1 MDGFEHAMKLMIVDD
16 HALVRQGVAA
26 LFEREAPDAELLHAR
41 DSAEGLR
48 LAAAHDD
55 LDAVFLDLS
64 MPGLDG
70 MDALR
75 EFGRIRPALPVIV
88 LTAADDPALARRA
101 FAAGALGYVPKS
113 ASAETL
119 LTALSLVLRGETFV
133 PSLVL
138 RAPPAGLP
146 GSPPPAVRDHLTER
160 QSQVLRHLGEGL
172 SNKAIAYRM
181 GITEKT
187 IKAHMTGVL
196 RALDASDRDQA
207 VQSAR
212 AAGLI

>member
-1 MDGFEHAMKLMIVDD
+1 MKLMIVDD
-16 HALVRQGVAA
+16 HALVRQGVSA
-26 LFEREAPDAELLHAR
+26 LFERESPGAVLLQAR

-48 LAAAHDD
+48 LAALHDD

-64 MPGLDG
+64 MPGMDG

-75 EFGRIRPALPVIV
+75 EFGRVRPDLPVIV

-119 LTALSLVLRGETFV
+119 VMALSLVLRGETFV
-133 PSLVL
+133 PALVL
-138 RAPPAGLP
+138 RAAAEPEPEARTI
-146 GSPPPAVRDHLTER
+146 PPPAAAACDLTER
-160 QSQVLRHLGEGL
+160 QSEVLRHLGEGL
-172 SNKAIAYRM
+172 SNKAIAHRM

-196 RALDASDRDQA
+196 RALAVSDRDQA
-207 VQSAR
+207 VRSAR

>member
-1 MDGFEHAMKLMIVDD
+1 MKLMIIDD
-16 HALVRQGVAA
+16 HALVREGVLA
-26 LFEREAPDAELLHAR
+26 LLEREAPGAELLQAC

-48 LAAAHDD
+48 MAARHDD

-64 MPGLDG
+64 MPGMDG

-75 EFGRIRPALPVIV
+75 EFARLRPALPVIV
-88 LTAADDPALARRA
+88 LTAADDPASARQA
-101 FAAGALGYVPKS
+101 FAVGALGYVPKS

-119 LTALSLVLRGETFV
+119 LMALSLVLRGELFV
-133 PSLVL
+133 PSLVQ
-138 RAPPAGLP
+138 RTASAPVIQPATV
-146 GSPPPAVRDHLTER
+146 SDLTER
-160 QSQVLRHLGEGL
+160 QSEVLRHLGEGL
-172 SNKAIAYRM
+172 SNKAIAHRM

-196 RALDASDRDQA
+196 RALSAADRDQA

-212 AAGLI
+212 AAGII

>member
-1 MDGFEHAMKLMIVDD
+1 MKLMIVDD
-16 HALVRQGVAA
+16 HALVRQGVSA
-26 LFEREAPDAELLHAR
+26 LFERESPGAELLQAR
-41 DSAEGLR
+41 DSAEGLQ

-64 MPGLDG
+64 MPGMDG

-75 EFGRIRPALPVIV
+75 EFGRVRPALPVIV
-88 LTAADDPALARRA
+88 LTAAEDPAQARRA

-119 LTALSLVLRGETFV
+119 LTALTLVLRGETFV
-133 PSLVL
+133 PALVL
-138 RAPPAGLP
+138 RSASAERPAFAAPGHAH
-146 GSPPPAVRDHLTER
+146 DLTER

-172 SNKAIAYRM
+172 SNKAIAHRM

-196 RALDASDRDQA
+196 RALDVSDRDQA

>member
-1 MDGFEHAMKLMIVDD
+1 MKLMVVDD
-16 HALVRQGVAA
+16 HALVRQGVSA
-26 LFEREAPDAELLHAR
+26 LLERESPGAVLLQAR
-41 DSAEGLR
+41 DSAEGLQ
-48 LAAAHDD
+48 LALANED
-55 LDAVFLDLS
+55 LDAIFLDLS
-64 MPGLDG
+64 MPGMDG

-75 EFGRIRPALPVIV
+75 EFGRVRPDLPVIV

-101 FAAGALGYVPKS
+101 FEAGALGYVPKS
-113 ASAETL
+113 ASADTL
-119 LTALSLVLRGETFV
+119 LTALTLVLRGETFV

-138 RAPPAGLP
+138 RGAPPAKAASALSTAAG
-146 GSPPPAVRDHLTER
+146 DLTER
-160 QSQVLRHLGEGL
+160 QSEVLRHLGEGL

-196 RALDASDRDQA
+196 RALAVSDRDQA
-207 VQSAR
+207 VRCAR

>member
-1 MDGFEHAMKLMIVDD
+1 MKLMIVDD
-16 HALVRQGVAA
+16 HAMVRQGVSA
-26 LFEREAPDAELLHAR
+26 LLERESPGAELLQAS

-48 LAAAHDD
+48 LAAAHAD

-64 MPGLDG
+64 MPGMGGLE
-70 MDALR
+70 ALH
-75 EFGRIRPALPVIV
+75 EFARVRPALPVIV

-119 LTALSLVLRGETFV
+119 LTALSLVMRGETFV

-138 RAPPAGLP
+138 RAPEGAAHAGAA
-146 GSPPPAVRDHLTER
+146 PPSAAAAALTER
-160 QSQVLRHLGEGL
+160 QSEVLRHLGEGL
-172 SNKAIAYRM
+172 SNKVIAYRM
-181 GITEKT
+181 GISEKT

-196 RALDASDRDQA
+196 RALAANGRAEA

>member
-1 MDGFEHAMKLMIVDD
+1 L
-16 HALVRQGVAA
+16 Q
-26 LFEREAPDAELLHAR
+26 AR
-41 DSAEGLR
+41 DSVEGLQ
-48 LAAAHDD
+48 LAALHDD

-64 MPGLDG
+64 MPGMDG

-75 EFGRIRPALPVIV
+75 EFGRVRPDLPVIV

-101 FAAGALGYVPKS
+101 FDAGALGYVPKS

-119 LTALSLVLRGETFV
+119 VTALTLVLRGETFV

-138 RAPPAGLP
+138 RAAATVDAEPRAIPAPAG
-146 GSPPPAVRDHLTER
+146 AACDLTER
-160 QSQVLRHLGEGL
+160 QTEVLRHLGEGL
-172 SNKAIAYRM
+172 SNKAIAHRM

-196 RALDASDRDQA
+196 RALAVSDRGEA
-207 VQSAR
+207 IRSAR

>member
-1 MDGFEHAMKLMIVDD
+1 MKLMIVDD
-16 HALVRQGVAA
+16 HALVRQGVTA
-26 LFEREAPDAELLHAR
+26 LFERESPGAVLLQAR

-48 LAAAHDD
+48 LAALHDD

-64 MPGLDG
+64 MPGMDG

-75 EFGRIRPALPVIV
+75 EFGRVRPDLPVIV

-119 LTALSLVLRGETFV
+119 VMALTLVLRGETFV
-133 PSLVL
+133 PALVL
-138 RAPPAGLP
+138 RAAAEPEPEHRAIAASPA
-146 GSPPPAVRDHLTER
+146 AACDLTER
-160 QSQVLRHLGEGL
+160 QSEVLRHLGEGL
-172 SNKAIAYRM
+172 SNKAIAHRM

-196 RALDASDRDQA
+196 RALAVSDRDQA
-207 VQSAR
+207 VRSAR

>member
-1 MDGFEHAMKLMIVDD
+1 MKLMIVDD
-16 HALVRQGVAA
+16 HALVRQGVCA
-26 LFEREAPDAELLHAR
+26 LFERESPGAVLLQAK
-41 DSAEGLR
+41 DSAEGLS
-48 LAAAHDD
+48 LAVAHDD

-70 MDALR
+70 IDALR
-75 EFGRIRPALPVIV
+75 EFARARPALPVIV
-88 LTAADDPALARRA
+88 LTAQEDPAQARRA

-119 LTALSLVLRGETFV
+119 LTALTLVLRGETFV

-138 RAPPAGLP
+138 RGAPAAPEARAVAGT
-146 GSPPPAVRDHLTER
+146 AELTER

-172 SNKAIAYRM
+172 SNKAIAHRM
-181 GITEKT
+181 GISEKT

-196 RALDASDRDQA
+196 RALSVSDRDQA
-207 VQSAR
+207 VVSAR

>member
-1 MDGFEHAMKLMIVDD
+1 MKLMIVDD
-16 HALVRQGVAA
+16 HALVRQGVSA
-26 LFEREAPDAELLHAR
+26 LFEREAPDTELLQAR
-41 DSAEGLR
+41 DSAEGLK
-48 LAAAHDD
+48 LAIAHDD

-64 MPGLDG
+64 MPGMDG

-75 EFGRIRPALPVIV
+75 EFGRLRPALPLIV
-88 LTAADDPALARRA
+88 LTAADDPTLARRA

-119 LTALSLVLRGETFV
+119 LTALTLVLRGETFV

-138 RAPPAGLP
+138 RTPQAETPAQAAPPLSAG
-146 GSPPPAVRDHLTER
+146 DLTER

-196 RALDASDRDQA
+196 RALDASDRGQA

>member
-1 MDGFEHAMKLMIVDD
+1 MKLMVVDD
-16 HALVRQGVAA
+16 HALVRQGVSA
-26 LFEREAPDAELLHAR
+26 LFERESPGAVLLQAR
-41 DSAEGLR
+41 DCAEGLQ

-70 MDALR
+70 IDALR
-75 EFGRIRPALPVIV
+75 EFARVRPDLPVIV

-101 FAAGALGYVPKS
+101 FDAGALGYVPKS

-119 LTALSLVLRGETFV
+119 VTALTLVLRGETFV

-138 RAPPAGLP
+138 RAAAEAEPRAIPV
-146 GSPPPAVRDHLTER
+146 SPTAACDLTER
-160 QSQVLRHLGEGL
+160 QTEVLRHLGEGL
-172 SNKAIAYRM
+172 SNKAIAHRM

-196 RALDASDRDQA
+196 RALAVSDRGQA
-207 VQSAR
+207 IRSAR